1 MKMQRNFL
9 LLVILATVAATSALG
24 QVAPPALGPANSG
37 GPQSAAPIPDFSGI
51 WVHPSLPGFEQPMSG
66 PGPVRNRSR
75 RPDGQSNFNQLV
87 GDYTNPIL
95 KPHAA
100 EIVKKHDET
109 SLAGVTYPTPSNQ
122 CWPGGVPYMFW
133 NIEMQMLQQLHQVTI
148 LYWSNQEVRRVRM
161 NQSHPARVTPS
172 WYGDSVGHYEGDT
185 LVIDTVGVKSDR
197 PFAMV
202 DMYGTPFSPALHVVE
217 RYRLIDY
224 DAAKAAADR
233 DAKEN
238 FQLLGGGDA
247 GAAVDLNYRGK
258 GLELHFTVEDEGIF
272 TMPWSATITYR
283 RGVGPWREY
292 VCAENRQEYYN
303 NKESD
308 VPTAHKPDF

>member
-1 MKMQRNFL
+1 MKIELDFL
-9 LLVILATVAATSALG
+9 LLVTFAAAIATPASAQTPSPTAEGVAGS
-24 QVAPPALGPANSG
+24 
-37 GPQSAAPIPDFSGI
+37 GPQAAASSPDFSGI
-51 WVHPSLPGFEQPMSG
+51 WVHPSLPGFEQPPSG

-75 RPDGQSNFNQLV
+75 RRDGASNFDQLV

-100 EIVKKHDET
+100 EIVKKRGEI

-133 NIEMQMLQQLHQVTI
+133 NIEMQMIQRPDRVTI

-161 NQSHPARVTPS
+161 NQSHPANIVPS
-172 WYGDSVGHYEGDT
+172 WYGDSVGHYEGHT
-185 LVIDTVGVKSDR
+185 LVIDTVGIKAER

-202 DMYGTPFSPALHVVE
+202 DMYGTPFSSALHVVE
-217 RYRLIDY
+217 RYQLIDY
-224 DAAKAAADR
+224 EATKAAADR

-238 FQLLGGGDA
+238 FQLPGGGDA
-247 GAAVDLNYRGK
+247 GAAPDLNYRGK
-258 GLELHFTVEDEGIF
+258 GLQLHFTVEDEGVF

-283 RGVGPWREY
+283 RGLGPWREY
-292 VCAENRQEYYN
+292 ACAENRREYYN
-303 NKESD
+303 NKDSE
-308 VPTAHKPDF
+308 VPTASKPDF